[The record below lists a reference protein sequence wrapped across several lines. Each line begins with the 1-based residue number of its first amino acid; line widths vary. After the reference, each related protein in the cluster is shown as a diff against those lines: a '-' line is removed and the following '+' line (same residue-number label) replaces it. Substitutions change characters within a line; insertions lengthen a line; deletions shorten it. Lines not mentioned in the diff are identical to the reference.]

1 MEESLRHLTGTLLQ
15 CLDETEVLHA
25 ALQELAVVLEVL
37 CGNTILYHHFCALQ
51 NASIDSD
58 QANASG
64 QAYGVHSH
72 FTRNISREISVPLTN
87 SSLTLVS
94 EYISV
99 ELDINGLV
107 ISPEQCFANL
117 DQRARGCS
125 YQVCLPIPTLTS
137 TWYTV
142 FFCPI
147 LDDHGGL
154 LGDILMVRPSHTV
167 FNHDEIHFVQQV
179 ANQCAIAIRQS
190 KLYQAAQNQVD
201 ELERLN
207 QLKDDFLSTISHELR
222 TPMSNIQMGID
233 SLERHLSQI
242 QSTSVPASTEDP
254 TSKPLNSDQQ
264 TLNQQWQMI
273 QQCLS
278 ILKDESQREIELIED
293 LLNLSRLDAGVE
305 PFLPSS
311 LPLQDWLPHIAE
323 VFHAQIQRQ
332 SQRLVLEIPDTLQPI
347 TTDFALLERIMTE
360 LIQNACKYTPSGEC
374 ISIAARLGT
383 CKRLSSHPRT
393 TVGIVDDLPISPM
406 DTVSED
412 VAKTVGRTI
421 QSSFSADPILII
433 QVSNTG
439 VEIETE
445 ECDRIFGKF
454 YRIPSN
460 DPWKTGGTGL
470 GLALVKRLVHHLR
483 GTIYAT
489 STPNQV
495 HLIMTIPLQPPLQPS
510 WTPGASIL

>member
-37 CGNTILYHHFCALQ
+37 CGNTILYHHFCSVSSSVVGLEQ
-51 NASIDSD
+51 PYASP
-58 QANASG
+58 
-64 QAYGVHSH
+64 SH
-72 FTRNISREISVPLTN
+72 FGQTSTGYEISPSSNLP
-87 SSLTLVS
+87 SLTLVS
-94 EYISV
+94 EYV
-99 ELDINGLV
+99 AANLDIHGLV
-107 ISPEQCFANL
+107 ISQDQCFEHLA
-117 DQRARGCS
+117 QRTQGSS
-125 YQVCLPIPTLTS
+125 YQVCLPLPDLIPT
-137 TWYTV
+137 WHTV

-154 LGDILMVRPSHTV
+154 LGDILMVRPCHTV

-179 ANQCAIAIRQS
+179 ADQCAIAIRQS
-190 KLYQAAQNQVD
+190 KLYQAAQHQVD

-242 QSTSVPASTEDP
+242 QANSIPLQAEEDAATSALS
-254 TSKPLNSDQQ
+254 SDQQ
-264 TLNQQWQMI
+264 TLRQQWQMV

-278 ILKDESQREIELIED
+278 ILKDESQREIALIED
-293 LLNLSRLDAGVE
+293 LLNLSRLDAGAE

-311 LPLQDWLPHIAE
+311 LLLQDWLPHIAE
-323 VFHAQIQRQ
+323 VFTAQMQRQ
-332 SQRLVLEIPDTLQPI
+332 GQRLSLEIPDTLQPI

-360 LIQNACKYTPSGEC
+360 LFQNACKYTPSGEY
-374 ISIAARLGT
+374 ISVSASLGSWQ
-383 CKRLSSHPRT
+383 RPREDRKEVRPT
-393 TVGIVDDLPISPM
+393 NSLHKYSR
-406 DTVSED
+406 DTPVSGTASKPFNQN
-412 VAKTVGRTI
+412 VHSVLRTE
-421 QSSFSADPILII
+421 PILII
-433 QVSNTG
+433 QVSNAG
-439 VEIETE
+439 VEIESE
-445 ECDRIFGKF
+445 ECDRIFDKF

-460 DPWKTGGTGL
+460 DPWRTRGTGL
-470 GLALVKRLVHHLR
+470 GLALVKRLVNHLN

-495 HLIMTIPLQPPLQPS
+495 HIVMELPTHPQNV
-510 WTPGASIL
+510 